1 MRGRLDTREATRV
14 RRYEAAVRE
23 FLDIALAELQALRK
37 RLTPGYF
44 DRAVELIL
52 QAEQRGGR
60 VHVTGVGKPEH
71 VATYIASLLNS
82 TGTPAYFLHGTEAV
96 HGSAGQVLP
105 GDVVIAISNS
115 GETQELKETVATVK
129 RIGAHIIGVSG
140 QPQSWLA
147 RHSDVFLY
155 AGVTHE
161 GDPLNLPPRASV
173 LAEIYV
179 LAALSVA
186 LQVEKG
192 LTRQQYHLLHP
203 KGRLGQLSSDNSSS
217 SS

>member
-1 MRGRLDTREATRV
+1 MRGRLETREAAPV

-23 FLDIALAELQALRK
+23 FLDIVLAELHALRAQ
-37 RLTPGYF
+37 LTPEYF
-44 DRAVELIL
+44 DRAVDLIL

-129 RIGAHIIGVSG
+129 RIGARIIGVSG
-140 QPQSWLA
+140 HPHSWLA

-155 AGVTHE
+155 AGVAHE

-203 KGRLGQLSSDNSSS
+203 KGRLGQLSSGTDSSS
-217 SS
+217 A

>member
-1 MRGRLDTREATRV
+1 MGGRPETREAPMV
-14 RRYEAAVRE
+14 RRYESAVQE
-23 FLDIALAELQALRK
+23 FLDIALAELHALRK
-37 RLTPGYF
+37 RLTPEYF
-44 DRAVELIL
+44 DRAVDLIL

-105 GDVVIAISNS
+105 SDIVIVISNS
-115 GETQELKETVATVK
+115 GETQEMKETVATVK
-129 RIGAHIIGVSG
+129 RIGARIIGVSG
-140 QPQSWLA
+140 QPHSWLA

-155 AGVTHE
+155 AGVSHE
-161 GDPLNLPPRASV
+161 GDPLNLPPRTSV

-192 LTRQQYHLLHP
+192 LTRRQYHLLHP
-203 KGRLGQLSSDNSSS
+203 KGRLGQLSSGEETSST
-217 SS
+217 

>member
-1 MRGRLDTREATRV
+1 MRGHLQTQEMAAARP
-14 RRYEAAVRE
+14 YESAVRE
-23 FLDIALAELQALRK
+23 FLDIALAQLQALRE

-44 DRAVELIL
+44 DRAVDLIRT
-52 QAEQRGGR
+52 AEQQGGR

-115 GETQELKETVATVK
+115 GETQELKETVMTVR
-129 RIGAHIIGVSG
+129 RIGARIIGVSG
-140 QPQSWLA
+140 QPHSWLA
-147 RHSDVFLY
+147 RHADVFLY
-155 AGVTHE
+155 AGVAHE

-192 LTRQQYHLLHP
+192 LTRQQYHRLHP
-203 KGRLGQLSSDNSSS
+203 KGRLGQLSSEDHSCSA
-217 SS
+217 